1 MQLFKYPEGLHSLH
15 DYRVSLTARSLC
27 DKTHPSKLQTEKYT
41 MDYYGGPPKK
51 LKT

>member
-1 MQLFKYPEGLHSLH
+1 MQLKYPEGLHSLH